1 MYLLSSA
8 TEALTLNP
16 SVALVALVFILFHFV
31 MSRLLYRPL
40 MAVLKEREART
51 DGKRAAAAKS
61 LEEYEAL
68 LQRYEQG
75 IKAARQEGYGQMD
88 AVRREALERQAQRLA
103 AANAET
109 RGRVEAATAEID
121 AQRADL
127 RRSLADEIQE
137 FARLISARIL
147 GGGRPS

>member
-121 AQRADL
+121 ADRK
-127 RRSLADEIQE
+127 SVV
-137 FARLISARIL
+137 
-147 GGGRPS
+147 

>member
-16 SVALVALVFILFHFV
+16 SVALVALVFILFHFI
-31 MSRLLYRPL
+31 MNRLLYRPL
-40 MAVLKEREART
+40 MGVLKEREART
-51 DGKRAAAAKS
+51 EGKRAAAAKS
-61 LEEYEAL
+61 LEEYDAL
-68 LQRYEQG
+68 LRRYENG
-75 IKAARQEGYGQMD
+75 IKAARQEGYGQLD
-88 AVRREALERQAQRLA
+88 AIRREALERQAQRLA

-109 RGRVEAATAEID
+109 RSRVERAVAEIGD
-121 AQRADL
+121 QRTEL

-137 FARLISARIL
+137 FARLIAAQIL